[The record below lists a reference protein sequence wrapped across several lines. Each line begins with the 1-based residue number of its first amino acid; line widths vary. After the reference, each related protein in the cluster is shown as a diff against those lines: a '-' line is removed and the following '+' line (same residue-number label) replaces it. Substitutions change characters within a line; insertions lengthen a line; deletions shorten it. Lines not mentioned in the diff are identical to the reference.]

1 MKDSV
6 EQLMAG
12 CVDETCVHS
21 LRLHCGTPG
30 SVENN
35 ELRRCLSLAIM
46 GSKSAFGYQGS
57 VDISEQLSRRNS
69 LNAHCYQSNFHRRL
83 CAWEVDIQRIFIVDT
98 TNKQPSFSS
107 CFLIS
112 TKIEIT

>member
-35 ELRRCLSLAIM
+35 ELRRCLSLAIFFSM
-46 GSKSAFGYQGS
+46 
-57 VDISEQLSRRNS
+57 DIISPDL
-69 LNAHCYQSNFHRRL
+69 
-83 CAWEVDIQRIFIVDT
+83 D
-98 TNKQPSFSS
+98 SFRAAAVGVGV
-107 CFLIS
+107 
-112 TKIEIT
+112 